1 MTAWG
6 RPERRLLGDPRGAPR
21 LAGPPAGLDSCVLE
35 SVREPAV
42 AGSFYPA
49 EAAELGTLV
58 DRLLAAVP
66 ARTGGCPEALP
77 RASPRALIV
86 PHAGYVYSG
95 PVAAAAFAR
104 VAAHGERIERVVMIG
119 PAHRVPVEG
128 LVWPGVARLRTPLG
142 EVDVDVDALRDLPGV
157 AAHPAAH
164 AREHSLE
171 VMLPFLQ
178 RIAPRAK
185 VVPLLGTDVPADEV
199 GRVLEAL
206 WGGPEALIVISSDL
220 SHHLPY
226 REARARDEHTAARI
240 VGLDDSISGDEAC
253 GAVGVNGLL
262 RLARRRRM
270 RVELVDLRSSGDTAG
285 PRDEVVG
292 YGAFAL
298 HEAA

>member
-1 MTAWG
+1 
-6 RPERRLLGDPRGAPR
+6 
-21 LAGPPAGLDSCVLE
+21 VLE

-49 EAAELGTLV
+49 EAAALGELV
-58 DRLLAAVP
+58 DRLLATVP
-66 ARTGGCPEALP
+66 ARTGGRPEALP
-77 RASPRALIV
+77 GGLPGAFLPKGLIV

-95 PVAAAAFAR
+95 PIAAAAFAR
-104 VAAHGERIERVVMIG
+104 VAAHGEHIARVVMIG

-142 EVDVDVDALRDLPGV
+142 EVEVDVAAIEALPGV
-157 AAHPAAH
+157 TAHPAAH

-171 VMLPFLQ
+171 VILPFIQ

-185 VVPLLGTDVPADEV
+185 VVPLIGTDAPAEEV

-206 WGGPEALIVISSDL
+206 WGGPETLIVISSDL

-240 VGLDDSISGDEAC
+240 VGLEDSLVGDDAC

-262 RLARRRRM
+262 WLARRRRM
-270 RVELVDLRSSGDTAG
+270 RVELLDLRSSGDTAG
-285 PRDEVVG
+285 ARDEVVG

>member
-1 MTAWG
+1 M
-6 RPERRLLGDPRGAPR
+6 
-21 LAGPPAGLDSCVLE
+21 LE

-49 EAAELGTLV
+49 EAAELGALV
-58 DRLLAAVP
+58 DRLLATAP
-66 ARTGGCPEALP
+66 ARTGGRPEAVPGAAPGAVPEAVPEASLP
-77 RASPRALIV
+77 KALIV

-95 PVAAAAFAR
+95 PIAAAAFAR
-104 VAAHGERIERVVMIG
+104 VAALGERIARVVMIG

-142 EVDVDVDALRDLPGV
+142 EVEVDVDAIRDLPGV

-185 VVPLLGTDVPADEV
+185 VVPLVGSDVPAAEV

-206 WGGPEALIVISSDL
+206 WGGPETLIVISSDL
-220 SHHLPY
+220 SHYLPY
-226 REARARDEHTAARI
+226 REARTRDEHTAARI
-240 VGLDDSISGDEAC
+240 VGLDDSLSGNDAC
-253 GAVGVNGLL
+253 GAAGVNGLL
-262 RLARRRRM
+262 WLARRRRM